1 MVNIIST
8 KINNSVKD
16 IKSIK
21 IFLSSTCVIFFDMMT
36 FAIGLETD
44 NYHEQRQDRY
54 MNIISIEDVA
64 KSFNEKILFE
74 KISLGITDS
83 DRIGIVGI
91 NGAGKSTFLNMV
103 SGNIEPD
110 SGSIIRG
117 NNLKIQYLSQ
127 DLKFN
132 GNMTVLEQILQGGNL
147 MMKTIR
153 AYKGTMNRLEMAPDD
168 KNLQK
173 MLLEQSARMDELDAW
188 TLESKAKSI
197 LSKLGISDIN
207 RKVGELSGGQRKRIA
222 LAEVLIQPADLLIL
236 DEPTNHI
243 DLETIEWLED
253 YLSRQKG
260 ALLLVTH
267 DRYFLDRVVNRIIE
281 IDKGKLYSYNG
292 SFEYYLEKKTL
303 QKEVQTSMEKK
314 RRRLYAN
321 ELAWIRRGAK
331 ARTTKQKARIQRFEE
346 IKKAGNKITGKQ
358 FEIPAAYTRLGKK
371 VIEFDNVSKSFDSQT
386 VIKDFS
392 FLLGRRDRIGIVGP
406 NGAGKTILLNLIA
419 GLTAPDT
426 GRVDIGKTVRSAY
439 YRQNNENMDPS
450 IRAIDYIRQT
460 AEYVETGNGSMI
472 SAGQMLERFLFES
485 SHQYNLIQS
494 LSGGEKRRLY
504 LAKVLIEKPNVLLL
518 DEPTNDLDIQTLEVL
533 EEYLEYFPGAVLVV
547 SHDRYFLNKTTDRI
561 IAVKSNGRI
570 EFYNDLEAYGR
581 SLSAAEP
588 DQLEKSKPPGKYK
601 DPVRANKKPKF
612 TYAEN
617 REFTRIDEVIE
628 KIESSLAEIEQE
640 INDSWSDPSKMK
652 ELAVRQKELQARLAE
667 KMERWAY
674 LNELAEKIK

>member
-1 MVNIIST
+1 
-8 KINNSVKD
+8 
-16 IKSIK
+16 
-21 IFLSSTCVIFFDMMT
+21 
-36 FAIGLETD
+36 
-44 NYHEQRQDRY
+44 

-64 KSFNEKILFE
+64 KSFNDKILFE
-74 KISLGITDS
+74 QVSLGITDS
-83 DRIGIVGI
+83 DRIGVVGI
-91 NGAGKSTFLNMV
+91 NGAGKSTFLKMI

-110 SGSIIRG
+110 SGSIVRG
-117 NNLKIQYLSQ
+117 NNLKIQHLSQ

-132 GNMTVLEQILQGGNL
+132 GNMTVLEQILQGENPL
-147 MMKTIR
+147 MKTVRLYGDI
-153 AYKGTMNRLEMAPDD
+153 MNRLERAPDD

-173 MLLEQSARMDELDAW
+173 MLMEQSARMDELDAW

-197 LSKLGISDIN
+197 LSKLGISDIS

-267 DRYFLDRVVNRIIE
+267 DRYFLDRVVSRIIE
-281 IDKGKLYSYNG
+281 IDKGRLYSYNG

-321 ELAWIRRGAK
+321 ELAWIRRGAR

-371 VIEFDNVSKSFDSQT
+371 VIEFDNVSKSFDGEA
-386 VIKDFS
+386 VIKNFS
-392 FLLGRRDRIGIVGP
+392 FLLSRSDRIGIVGP

-419 GLTAPDT
+419 GLTVPDT
-426 GRVDIGKTVRSAY
+426 GSIDIGKTVRVAY
-439 YRQNNENMDPS
+439 YRQNNEDMDPS
-450 IRAIDYIRQT
+450 VRAIDYIRQT
-460 AEYVETGNGSMI
+460 AEYVETGDGGTI

-485 SHQYNLIQS
+485 SHQYNLIKS

-533 EEYLEYFPGAVLVV
+533 EEYLEYFLGAVLVV

-561 IAVKSNGRI
+561 IAVKSNGKI
-570 EFYNDLEAYGR
+570 DFYNDLEAYGR
-581 SLSAAEP
+581 SLSLMESGS
-588 DQLEKSKPPGKYK
+588 LKKSKPAEKHK
-601 DPVRANKKPKF
+601 DPVKTNKKPKF
-612 TYAEN
+612 TFAES
-617 REFTRIDEVIE
+617 REFAKIDRIIE
-628 KIESSLAEIEQE
+628 KIESSLTGIEQE
-640 INDSWSDPSKMK
+640 INDSWSDPLKMK
-652 ELAVRQKELQARLAE
+652 ELAARQKILQAELAE
-667 KMERWAY
+667 KIQRWAY
-674 LNELAEKIK
+674 LNELAEKIKN